1 MDTMKKVLYI
11 IAVVAIAFMSVSCK
25 KDKGPDVAAGIVS
38 EWHLIEMTGYEASEL
53 PSVYMDFK
61 ADKSFDLYQKVG
73 DVLRYS
79 RYTGTYTVT
88 GNMLTGEYSDG
99 IKWGGDKKNGITYK
113 VSFDGAILCLAA
125 DNGSGEICRYEKA
138 SLPQSEK
145 DAADMKTKS
154 SSMSEE
160 RFL

>member
-1 MDTMKKVLYI
+1 MKKILYI
-11 IAVVAIAFMSVSCK
+11 FTALLFSFMSVSCK

-53 PSVYMDFK
+53 PSIYVDFK

-99 IKWGGDKKNGITYK
+99 IKWGGDKRNGITYK

>member
-38 EWHLIEMTGYEASEL
+38 EWHLIEMTGYEAPEL

-79 RYTGTYTVT
+79 RYTGLYTVT

-99 IKWGGDKKNGITYK
+99 IKWGGDKRNGITYK